1 MPRVRSIKNFYPSI
15 LEFFIVVKVWLDVR
29 KLNQRGPRLFNVNSS
44 LLENPNILQKAN
56 EQINTMMEQMD
67 ASWNPHLKLEYL
79 KVCVRSTMMAMG
91 QKNPM

>member
-56 EQINTMMEQMD
+56 EQINTMIEQMD
-67 ASWNPHLKLEYL
+67 ASWKPHLKLEYF

>member
-15 LEFFIVVKVWLDVR
+15 LEFSIVVKVWLDVR
-29 KLNQRGPRLFNVNSS
+29 KLNKRGPGLFKVNSS

-56 EQINTMMEQMD
+56 EQINTMMQQMD
-67 ASWNPHLKLEYL
+67 ASWNPRLKLEYF